1 MPPKTSAA
9 AGTAGNSSGTTRIR
23 VSDKT
28 LTQFTSNLAVLQDA
42 GLPIVR
48 SLKILEGQTK
58 VGPFKK
64 VLTAL
69 YEDVESGN
77 SLSEAMT
84 KHPGVFDPL
93 YANMVKA
100 GEAGG
105 ILDTILLRL
114 SEFKEKS
121 QRLKSKVQGAMVYP
135 IVVTIVAA
143 GLLTFITV
151 FVIPKF
157 RTVFASIPGPGGKPL
172 ELPALTRFVLGFAEW
187 MLPGKRFMLT
197 DEGGRGWGI
206 VWIPAVLLTVWFG
219 CKAYNK
225 TPAGRQ
231 FFDRLKLRS
240 PLVGPVTR
248 LNLVA
253 RFARTLGTLLSSG
266 VPILDAL
273 NIVRGA
279 IDNVILQDAIQ
290 KVHDAIKEGENMA
303 EPLGKSGIFDDM
315 VVNMIDVGEETG
327 ELDKML
333 IRIADNYDQQVDIR
347 LQALVSILEPTL
359 IVLMGVAVGTIVF
372 AIFMPMLQLV
382 QSLA

>member
-1 MPPKTSAA
+1 MPPKTSAGGGS
-9 AGTAGNSSGTTRIR
+9 AGHSRIR
-23 VSDKT
+23 VSEKV

-64 VLTAL
+64 VLTL
-69 YEDVESGN
+69 VHEDVESGS
-77 SLSEAMT
+77 SLSEAMA

-93 YANMVKA
+93 YTNMVKA

-121 QRLKSKVQGAMVYP
+121 QRLKSKVRGAMVYP
-135 IVVTIVAA
+135 IVVTIVAC

-151 FVIPKF
+151 FVVPKF

-187 MLPGKRFMLT
+187 MLPGKRFLLP

-206 VWIPAVLLTVWFG
+206 VWIPAVLLAVWFG
-219 CKAYNK
+219 IVAAYR
-225 TPAGRQ
+225 TPGGRA
-231 FFDRLKLRS
+231 FFDRLKLRA
-240 PLVGPVTR
+240 PLFGPITR
-248 LNLVA
+248 MNLVA
-253 RFARTLGTLLSSG
+253 RFSRTLGTLLSSG

-273 NIVRGA
+273 NIVKGA
-279 IDNVILQDAIQ
+279 VDNLILQNAIQ
-290 KVHDAIKEGENMA
+290 GVHDSIKEGENMA

-333 IRIADNYDQQVDIR
+333 IRIADNYDGQVDVR

-359 IVLMGVAVGTIVF
+359 IVFMGVAVGLIVF

>member
-1 MPPKTSAA
+1 MPPKMSAGGA
-9 AGTAGNSSGTTRIR
+9 ATGPSRVR
-23 VSDKT
+23 VSEKV

-58 VGPFKK
+58 IGPFKK
-64 VLTAL
+64 VLTQVH
-69 YEDVESGN
+69 EDVESGS
-77 SLSEAMT
+77 SLSEAMA
-84 KHPGVFDPL
+84 KHPGVFDAL
-93 YANMVKA
+93 YTNMVKA

-121 QRLKSKVQGAMVYP
+121 QRLKSKVRGAMVYP
-135 IVVTIVAA
+135 IVVSIVAA
-143 GLLTFITV
+143 GLLSFITI
-151 FVIPKF
+151 FVVPKF
-157 RTVFASIPGPGGKPL
+157 REVFASIPGPGGRPL
-172 ELPALTRFVLGFAEW
+172 ELPALTRFVLGFSEW
-187 MLPGKRFMLT
+187 MLPGNRFMLP
-197 DEGGRGWGI
+197 DESGRSWGVLWIPLVLFAIWAIFQSWGRTPGGRM
-206 VWIPAVLLTVWFG
+206 AL
-219 CKAYNK
+219 
-225 TPAGRQ
+225 
-231 FFDRLKLRS
+231 DRMKVRA
-240 PLVGPVTR
+240 PLFGPVAKM
-248 LNLVA
+248 NMVA

-273 NIVRGA
+273 NIVKGA
-279 IDNVILQDAIQ
+279 IENVVLQDAIT

-333 IRIADNYDQQVDIR
+333 IRIADNYDGQVDVR

-359 IVLMGVAVGTIVF
+359 IVLMGVAVGLIVF
-372 AIFMPMLQLV
+372 AIFLPMLQLV